1 MKKYTTILFLLL
13 SIAVKS
19 IHGQVT
25 WQLNKDSTELIMTV
39 GAIMPTIRCD
49 KYVYKQSGVVLTI
62 KSTYLMPIKSADGSA
77 AYYLDDHNRK
87 VTNLIKYHRPG
98 EAAPNDW
105 LWVVSPMDVSK
116 APRLSKAT
124 LDSLNNL
131 FKMD

>member
-1 MKKYTTILFLLL
+1 MKKYTTIIFLVL
-13 SIAVKS
+13 SITGKYV
-19 IHGQVT
+19 HGQVT

-49 KYVYKQSGVVLTI
+49 KYVYKQSGINLTV
-62 KSTYLMPIKSADGSA
+62 KSSCLTPIKSANGSA
-77 AYYLDDHNRK
+77 AYYIDDHNRK
-87 VTNLIKYHRPG
+87 VTNLIKYHQPD

-124 LDSLNNL
+124 MDSLNNL
-131 FKMD
+131 FK